1 MTLNKRTLICTL
13 AAVALAGGLPAAV
26 AQAHDPT
33 RVGSVRE
40 LIAELPVAGEVR
52 TGYERS
58 KFRHWI
64 DADKNDC
71 NTRMEVLKAEAVE
84 APTQGVNCTLSD
96 GQWFSYYDD
105 ALVNGASGLDID
117 HMVPLAESWDS
128 GAYDWTSERRQAYAN
143 DLGWSRSLVAVTA
156 RTNRQKADQ
165 DPSTWMPPAADAQCH
180 YVADWVSVKTRWQL
194 SVDPAE
200 LQALQQAATACPD
213 EVLAVPLA

>member
-1 MTLNKRTLICTL
+1 MTLNKTLICTL
-13 AAVALAGGLPAAV
+13 AAVALAGGLPVAA

-64 DADKNDC
+64 DADKDGC

-105 ALVNGASGLDID
+105 ALVSGASGLDID

-165 DPSTWMPPAADAQCH
+165 DPSTWMPPATDAQCH

-200 LQALQQAATACPD
+200 LQALQQAAAACPD
-213 EVLAVPLA
+213 EELAVPLA